1 MMILRICLLGLLS
14 LILCF
19 VSCEDNYYIEND
31 LHGLWQVTSVE
42 RFSTGEITEAQGQ
55 LYYSFQRTMVMLSDV
70 DLDIPNKLK
79 RYIAHF
85 DLLASDSI
93 GMGDFRIRTTGEGDF
108 VHQETPI
115 ELELLH
121 KFGLY
126 RDYTTFHMEQ
136 SKQKL
141 ILTSDSAC
149 IVLRKY

>member
-1 MMILRICLLGLLS
+1 V
-14 LILCF
+14 LCF
-19 VSCEDNYYIEND
+19 ASCEDCYYVEND

-42 RFSTGEITEAQGQ
+42 RFSTGEITEAQGE

-70 DLDIPNKLK
+70 DLDVPNKLK

-93 GMGDFRIRTTGEGDF
+93 GMGDFRKRTTGEGNF
-108 VHQETPI
+108 VNQEEEIP
-115 ELELLH
+115 LDSLH
-121 KFGLY
+121 KFGFY
-126 RDYTTFHMEQ
+126 QDYTTFHMER

-141 ILTSDSAC
+141 VLTSDSAC